1 MYDSIEEDWVAC
13 RTGFAGKN
21 KQAKR
26 KVDEKWFGLLAL
38 GMPKWIKNITDMIAY
53 PGGQAMNIAVN
64 AKLQGAQAGFIGCI
78 GDDVL
83 GQHLAKTLDELG
95 VDRSRSHI
103 VHADNA
109 ATKYQVIDGERV
121 WGGTNPRPIS
131 PLQMAI
137 RFMLPFYGLSNEDMA
152 YIKTFDAAH
161 LCNTAHMDEY
171 LPQLKEA
178 GLVLSYDYSNDHLKP
193 GIMEKSGSLCGYQP
207 IFRKQNDWHRN
218 DGGLV
223 KAHTLGTRIAI
234 ATNGDEGATL
244 YDGDRF
250 YTQKPDLC
258 DAVDT
263 MGPAMHLSPLFWWTL
278 SVLKDCRLAPNSR
291 GRKKIRHGLAYAASW
306 AAKACMTPG
315 AFGHGCKIDSED

>member
-1 MYDSIEEDWVAC
+1 MVRIIGIGD
-13 RTGFAGKN
+13 
-21 KQAKR
+21 AKM
-26 KVDEKWFGLLAL
+26 D
-38 GMPKWIKNITDMIAY
+38 KNITDMIAY

-83 GQHLAKTLDELG
+83 GQHLAKTQDELG
-95 VDRSRSHI
+95 VDRSHSHI

-137 RFMLPFYGLSNEDMA
+137 RFMLPFYGLSEEDRA

-171 LPQLKEA
+171 LPQLKAA
-178 GLVLSYDYSNDHLKP
+178 GMVLSYDYSNDHLKP
-193 GIMEKSGSLCGYQP
+193 GFMENVAPYVDISLFSASKMTETQMME
-207 IFRKQNDWHRN
+207 
-218 DGGLV
+218 GLV

-234 ATNGDEGATL
+234 ATKGDEGATL
-244 YDGDRF
+244 YDGNRF

-263 MGPAMHLSPLFWWTL
+263 MGAGDAFISAFLVDFVGSQGLQARTEQQ
-278 SVLKDCRLAPNSR
+278 
-291 GRKKIRHGLAYAASW
+291 RKEKIRHALAYASSW

-315 AFGHGCKIDSED
+315 AFGHGCKIDKED

>member
-1 MYDSIEEDWVAC
+1 MVRMIGIGD
-13 RTGFAGKN
+13 
-21 KQAKR
+21 AKM
-26 KVDEKWFGLLAL
+26 D
-38 GMPKWIKNITDMIAY
+38 KNITDMIAY

-64 AKLQGAQAGFIGCI
+64 AKLQGARAGFIGCI

-83 GQHLAKTLDELG
+83 GQHLAKTLDEIG
-95 VDRSRSHI
+95 VDRSHSHI

-137 RFMLPFYGLSNEDMA
+137 RFMLPFYGLSDEDMA

-171 LPQLKEA
+171 LPQLKA
-178 GLVLSYDYSNDHLKP
+178 MGIVVSYDYSNDHLKP
-193 GIMEKSGSLCGYQP
+193 GLMEKVAPYV
-207 IFRKQNDWHRN
+207 DM
-218 DGGLV
+218 
-223 KAHTLGTRIAI
+223 
-234 ATNGDEGATL
+234 
-244 YDGDRF
+244 
-250 YTQKPDLC
+250 QKPDLC

-263 MGPAMHLSPLFWWTL
+263 MGAGDAFISAFLVDFVGSQGLQARTEQQ
-278 SVLKDCRLAPNSR
+278 REE
-291 GRKKIRHGLAYAASW
+291 KIRHALAYASSW

-315 AFGHGCKIDSED
+315 AFGHGCKIASED

>member
-1 MYDSIEEDWVAC
+1 
-13 RTGFAGKN
+13 
-21 KQAKR
+21 
-26 KVDEKWFGLLAL
+26 
-38 GMPKWIKNITDMIAY
+38 
-53 PGGQAMNIAVN
+53 MNIAVN

-193 GIMEKSGSLCGYQP
+193 GFMEKVAPYVDISLFSASKMTGTEMME
-207 IFRKQNDWHRN
+207 
-218 DGGLV
+218 GLV

-258 DAVDT
+258 
-263 MGPAMHLSPLFWWTL
+263 GRSGHHGGRRCIYLRFSGGL
-278 SVLKDCRLAPNSR
+278 CR
-291 GRKKIRHGLAYAASW
+291 
-306 AAKACMTPG
+306 
-315 AFGHGCKIDSED
+315 F

>member
-1 MYDSIEEDWVAC
+1 MVRIIGIGD
-13 RTGFAGKN
+13 
-21 KQAKR
+21 AKM
-26 KVDEKWFGLLAL
+26 D
-38 GMPKWIKNITDMIAY
+38 KNITDMIAY

-193 GIMEKSGSLCGYQP
+193 GFMEKVAPYVDISLFSASKMTGTEMME
-207 IFRKQNDWHRN
+207 
-218 DGGLV
+218 GLV

-263 MGPAMHLSPLFWWTL
+263 MGAGDAFISAFLVDFVGSKGLQARAEQQRAEKSAMGWLMRLPGRRKPA
-278 SVLKDCRLAPNSR
+278 
-291 GRKKIRHGLAYAASW
+291 
-306 AAKACMTPG
+306 
-315 AFGHGCKIDSED
+315 

>member
-1 MYDSIEEDWVAC
+1 MVRMIGIGD
-13 RTGFAGKN
+13 
-21 KQAKR
+21 AKM
-26 KVDEKWFGLLAL
+26 D
-38 GMPKWIKNITDMIAY
+38 KNITDMIAY

-83 GQHLAKTLDELG
+83 GQHLAKTLDEIG
-95 VDRSRSHI
+95 VDRSHSHI

-137 RFMLPFYGLSNEDMA
+137 RFMLPFYGLSDEDMA

-171 LPQLKEA
+171 LPQLKA
-178 GLVLSYDYSNDHLKP
+178 LGIVVSYDYSNDHLKP
-193 GIMEKSGSLCGYQP
+193 GLMEKVAPYVDISLFSASKMTGTEMME
-207 IFRKQNDWHRN
+207 
-218 DGGLV
+218 GLV

-234 ATNGDEGATL
+234 ATNGGEGATL
-244 YDGDRF
+244 YDGNRF
-250 YTQKPDLC
+250 YMQKPDLC

-263 MGPAMHLSPLFWWTL
+263 MGAGDAFISAFLVDFVGSQGLQARTEQQ
-278 SVLKDCRLAPNSR
+278 REE
-291 GRKKIRHGLAYAASW
+291 KIRHALAYASSW

-315 AFGHGCKIDSED
+315 AFGHGCKIASED

>member
-1 MYDSIEEDWVAC
+1 
-13 RTGFAGKN
+13 
-21 KQAKR
+21 
-26 KVDEKWFGLLAL
+26 
-38 GMPKWIKNITDMIAY
+38 
-53 PGGQAMNIAVN
+53 MNIAVN

-83 GQHLAKTLDELG
+83 GQHLAKTLDEIG
-95 VDRSRSHI
+95 VDRSHSHI

-137 RFMLPFYGLSNEDMA
+137 RFMLPFYGLSDEDMA

-171 LPQLKEA
+171 LPQLKA
-178 GLVLSYDYSNDHLKP
+178 MGIVVSYDYSNDHLKP
-193 GIMEKSGSLCGYQP
+193 GLMEKVAPYVDISLFSASKMTGTEMME
-207 IFRKQNDWHRN
+207 
-218 DGGLV
+218 GLV

-234 ATNGDEGATL
+234 ATNGGEGATL
-244 YDGDRF
+244 YDGNRF
-250 YTQKPDLC
+250 YMQKPDLC

-263 MGPAMHLSPLFWWTL
+263 MGAGDAFISAFLVDFVGSQGLQARTEQQ
-278 SVLKDCRLAPNSR
+278 REE
-291 GRKKIRHGLAYAASW
+291 KIRHALAYASSW

-315 AFGHGCKIDSED
+315 AFGHGCKIASED